1 MGHPA
6 YQTSINLLICILLE
20 DIISDRLDIIGN
32 KYKTQSPYHLW
43 KEYYF
48 VILEEIRIRW
58 KADEKTLHMIFVIYS
73 FQIQDQRY
81 RSLVYIVPSVLAAL
95 LMNIPRYVTVMD
107 ESFYYADFGLYYYPC
122 H

>member
-1 MGHPA
+1 ME
-6 YQTSINLLICILLE
+6 INTKHKVP
-20 DIISDRLDIIGN
+20 IIYGKSR
-32 KYKTQSPYHLW
+32 
-43 KEYYF
+43 YYF

-95 LMNIPRYVTVMD
+95 LMNIPRYVTEMD
-107 ESFYYADFGLYYYPC
+107 DGLRFYYADFGLYYYPC